1 MIDTE
6 TLIEQARKA
15 RAKAY
20 APYSHFQVGAA
31 LVARDGKI
39 YHGCNIENA
48 SYGLTNCA
56 ERTAF
61 YSALADG
68 QKPGNFTQLAI
79 VGETDAPIAPCGAC
93 RQVIFELG
101 GPKLEVILAN
111 MDNLVEITTPA
122 QLLPG
127 AFSSSDLEAFGS
139 CLFLSVCRLVSG
151 LQDGYLGV

>member
-68 QKPGNFTQLAI
+68 QKQAI
-79 VGETDAPIAPCGAC
+79 LRSWLSSA
-93 RQVIFELG
+93 RLM
-101 GPKLEVILAN
+101 LR
-111 MDNLVEITTPA
+111 
-122 QLLPG
+122 LPR
-127 AFSSSDLEAFGS
+127 AARADK
-139 CLFLSVCRLVSG
+139 
-151 LQDGYLGV
+151 

>member
-1 MIDTE
+1 MIDNE
-6 TLIEQARKA
+6 ALIEQARKA

-20 APYSHFQVGAA
+20 ARYSHFQVGAA

-68 QKPGNFTQLAI
+68 QKPGNFMQLAI

-111 MDNLVEITTPA
+111 MGNLVEITTPA

-127 AFSSSDLEAFGS
+127 AFSSSDL
-139 CLFLSVCRLVSG
+139 
-151 LQDGYLGV
+151 

>member
-1 MIDTE
+1 MIDNE
-6 TLIEQARKA
+6 ALIEQARKA

-20 APYSHFQVGAA
+20 APYSHFQGGAA
-31 LVARDGKI
+31 LLARDGKI

-127 AFSSSDLEAFGS
+127 AFSSSDL
-139 CLFLSVCRLVSG
+139 
-151 LQDGYLGV
+151 

>member
-1 MIDTE
+1 MIDNE
-6 TLIEQARKA
+6 ALIEQARKA

-31 LVARDGKI
+31 LLARDGKI

-127 AFSSSDLEAFGS
+127 AFSSSDL
-139 CLFLSVCRLVSG
+139 
-151 LQDGYLGV
+151 

>member
-1 MIDTE
+1 MIDNE
-6 TLIEQARKA
+6 ALIEQARKA

-68 QKPGNFTQLAI
+68 QRPGDFTQLAI

-93 RQVIFELG
+93 RQVILELG
-101 GPKLEVILAN
+101 GPNLQVILAN
-111 MDNLVEITTPA
+111 MGNSVEITTPA

-127 AFSSSDLEAFGS
+127 AFSSSDL
-139 CLFLSVCRLVSG
+139 
-151 LQDGYLGV
+151 

>member
-1 MIDTE
+1 MISTQD
-6 TLIEQARKA
+6 LILQARAA
-15 RAKAY
+15 RTKAY

-61 YSALADG
+61 FSALADG
-68 QKPGNFTQLAI
+68 QKPGGFTQLAI
-79 VGETDAPIAPCGAC
+79 VGETDGPIAPCGAC

-101 GPKLEVILAN
+101 GPDLQVILAN
-111 MDNLVEITTPA
+111 MGDSVEITTPG

-127 AFSSSDLEAFGS
+127 AFSSSDL
-139 CLFLSVCRLVSG
+139 
-151 LQDGYLGV
+151 

>member
-1 MIDTE
+1 MIDNE
-6 TLIEQARKA
+6 ALIEQARKA
-15 RAKAY
+15 RANAY

-68 QKPGNFTQLAI
+68 QKPGDFTQLAI

-93 RQVIFELG
+93 RQVILELG
-101 GPKLEVILAN
+101 GPNLQVILAN
-111 MDNLVEITTPA
+111 MGNSVEITTPA

-127 AFSSSDLEAFGS
+127 AFSSSDL
-139 CLFLSVCRLVSG
+139 
-151 LQDGYLGV
+151 

>member
-1 MIDTE
+1 MIDNKA
-6 TLIEQARKA
+6 LIEQARKA

-127 AFSSSDLEAFGS
+127 AFSSSDL
-139 CLFLSVCRLVSG
+139 
-151 LQDGYLGV
+151 

>member
-1 MIDTE
+1 MIDNE
-6 TLIEQARKA
+6 ALIEQARKA

-20 APYSHFQVGAA
+20 APSSHFQGGAA

-68 QKPGNFTQLAI
+68 QKPGDFTQLAI

-127 AFSSSDLEAFGS
+127 AFSSSDL
-139 CLFLSVCRLVSG
+139 
-151 LQDGYLGV
+151 